1 MSKHNFL
8 NKKVKKQILSINDLI
23 ESNFN
28 KLKYLKSN
36 YKKILLSKE
45 NRLVLIIGIVVILTL
60 SFLLIP
66 TFYNKSVI
74 QSQIKNQILK
84 NYNINL
90 KFNEDINYNLL
101 PKPHFSAKNLSILR
115 NKKEIGL
122 TKNLKIFIGLGHFL
136 SFKNEIDIRDLVFH
150 KTDFNIYLNDFL
162 FFKNLL
168 KTEPNENKIFFKKSH
183 IFFKNQNDEVL
194 FINKI
199 FKGKFYYDANNLQN
213 VFISKNEVFK
223 VPYKIIIKNDKFNKK
238 VLANFNSK
246 KIRLNLENETDYE
259 NDIKKGLLD
268 VLFINKST
276 SLNYQIDNASIKF
289 LSENNNKNSYKGAI
303 DFKPFYFF
311 ADFNYEGLSA
321 KNLFTEDSILIDI
334 INSEILNNKNLS
346 ANINLNVKDI
356 TNVKELNNLKL
367 KIFIEEGEIDFSES
381 FIMWKE
387 DLKIVFNESL
397 ITLDDDG
404 INLIGTVKLNFNDI
418 DNFYSSFQIN
428 KLNRKDIK
436 QIQIDFVYN
445 LNSKSLRF
453 DNPKVNDKQNSEIDE
468 FLNIFNSGEDRVFNK
483 ITFKNFIN
491 NFFRAYSG

>member
-1 MSKHNFL
+1 MPKHSQF
-8 NKKVKKQILSINDLI
+8 VKK
-23 ESNFN
+23 
-28 KLKYLKSN
+28 
-36 YKKILLSKE
+36 LLSKLLSVNDTLE
-45 NRLVLIIGIVVILTL
+45 NFFNSLRSWKLYIKKIKLTQNSKAVLILGISVILIL
-60 SFLLIP
+60 SYFLIP
-66 TFYNKSVI
+66 TFYNKDKI
-74 QSQIKNQILK
+74 QNTIKNQLLK
-84 NYNINL
+84 NYNIDV
-90 KFNEDINYNLL
+90 KFNEKINYGLL

-122 TKNLKIFIGLGHFL
+122 TKNLRVFIGLGKFF
-136 SFKNEIDIRDLVFH
+136 SFRNEVEIKDLAFH

-168 KTEPNENKIFFKKSH
+168 KTAPNENRIFFKKSN

-223 VPYKIIIKNDKFNKK
+223 VPYKITIKNDKFNKK

-268 VLFINKST
+268 VLFINKNT
-276 SLNYQIDNASIKF
+276 SLNYQIDNTSIKF

-321 KNLFTEDSILIDI
+321 KNLLTEDSIIIDI
-334 INSEILNNKNLS
+334 IKSEILNNKNLS

-436 QIQIDFVYN
+436 QIQLDFVYN

-453 DNPKVNDKQNSEIDE
+453 DNPKVNEKQNSEIDE
-468 FLNIFNSGEDRVFNK
+468 FLNIFNSSEDRVFNK

>member
-28 KLKYLKSN
+28 KLKYFKSN
-36 YKKILLSKE
+36 YKKILLSRE

-66 TFYNKSVI
+66 TFYNKGII

-84 NYNINL
+84 NYNINI

-101 PKPHFSAKNLSILR
+101 PKPHFSAKNLSIIR
-115 NKKEIGL
+115 NKNEIGL

-136 SFKNEIDIRDLVFH
+136 SFKNEIDIKDLAFH

-168 KTEPNENKIFFKKSH
+168 KTEPNENKIFFIKSN
-183 IFFKNQNDEVL
+183 IFFKNQNDDVL

-199 FKGKFYYDANNLQN
+199 FKGEFYYDANNLQN

-223 VPYKIIIKNDKFNKK
+223 VPYKITIKNDKFNKK

-259 NDIKKGLLD
+259 KDIKKGLLD
-268 VLFINKST
+268 VLFINKNT
-276 SLNYQIDNASIKF
+276 SLNYQIDEKSIKF
-289 LSENNNKNSYKGAI
+289 LSENNNKNSYKGTI

-311 ADFNYEGLSA
+311 ADFNYEGISA
-321 KNLFTEDSILIDI
+321 KNLLTDDSILIDI

-346 ANINLNVKDI
+346 ANINLNIKDI

-381 FIMWKE
+381 LIMWKE

-428 KLNRKDIK
+428 KINRKDIK
-436 QIQIDFVYN
+436 QIQLDFVYN

-453 DNPKVNDKQNSEIDE
+453 DNPKVNEKQNPEIDE
-468 FLNIFNSGEDRVFNK
+468 FLNIFNSSEDRVFNK